1 MVKFLEKKGAAAAWD
16 TVCLNREGDGIR
28 IIDQTRLPGEAVFLE
43 LKTQEE
49 ICRAI
54 RRLEV
59 RGAPA
64 IGVTAGFAYYLAARE
79 LALSENLS
87 MTEFF
92 QRLAAAK
99 ACLASTRPTAVNL
112 VWALERMERIAAD
125 FRDLCLKKK
134 EEFSPGT
141 LCGRLKREALKIY
154 REDIRVCQA
163 IGEAGFPLL
172 QPGWGILTHCN
183 AGRLACV
190 RYGTATAPLYL
201 AKEKGYDLRVYVDE
215 TRPLLQGAR
224 LTAYELAG
232 AGINV
237 TLLCDNMAAA
247 VMARGWVQAV
257 FTGADRVAANGDT
270 ANKIGT
276 SGLAVLARYYG
287 IPFYI
292 CAPSSTID
300 LATPEGNRI
309 RIEERDPAEVTKLWY
324 ERPMAPD
331 GVKVFNPAFDVTE
344 HSLISGIITEFGVVY
359 PPFSEKLADL
369 VRRERKTAYGRE

>member
-16 TVCLNREGDGIR
+16 TVCLNQKEDGIR

-79 LALSENLS
+79 FALSENLS

-154 REDIRVCQA
+154 REDIRVCQGYWRGGIPA
-163 IGEAGFPLL
+163 ASARLGDFDPLAM
-172 QPGWGILTHCN
+172 PAAWPV
-183 AGRLACV
+183 CV
-190 RYGTATAPLYL
+190 MVRQQLPFNL

-224 LTAYELAG
+224 LTA
-232 AGINV
+232 
-237 TLLCDNMAAA
+237 MS
-247 VMARGWVQAV
+247 W
-257 FTGADRVAANGDT
+257 
-270 ANKIGT
+270 
-276 SGLAVLARYYG
+276 
-287 IPFYI
+287 P
-292 CAPSSTID
+292 APES
-300 LATPEGNRI
+300 
-309 RIEERDPAEVTKLWY
+309 
-324 ERPMAPD
+324 M
-331 GVKVFNPAFDVTE
+331 
-344 HSLISGIITEFGVVY
+344 
-359 PPFSEKLADL
+359 
-369 VRRERKTAYGRE
+369 